1 MWLTSCLLGTLKAA
15 ATGAS
20 LPAAATI
27 LKLLICHWF
36 DTGPHKYVKFILHCS
51 INLGARPAKI

>member
-20 LPAAATI
+20 LPTAASNPEAV
-27 LKLLICHWF
+27 
-36 DTGPHKYVKFILHCS
+36 DPSPV
-51 INLGARPAKI
+51 